1 MDLTEESE
9 KTISAL
15 KNSLRE
21 TKKQLAEKTRK
32 ADQLALKEEE
42 NTSLRLSLKK
52 ARSKL
57 ESINED
63 YESTSNAFEALKEKY
78 AKDMKEKVLAE
89 KSNKNL
95 FKQNKKLA
103 EEKAAERVERL
114 KAERLARHGMSN
126 IDTDFLTDNAAIEDY
141 YDNFGTEA
149 EFEGKDKIKT
159 LKDAQTASLFSNE
172 LFSEDA
178 EEELEE
184 SKNREREKD
193 SMTLADMFK

>member
-1 MDLTEESE
+1 
-9 KTISAL
+9 
-15 KNSLRE
+15 
-21 TKKQLAEKTRK
+21 
-32 ADQLALKEEE
+32 
-42 NTSLRLSLKK
+42 
-52 ARSKL
+52 
-57 ESINED
+57 
-63 YESTSNAFEALKEKY
+63 
-78 AKDMKEKVLAE
+78 MKEKVLAE